1 MDELEASMAAASSTF
16 VPLSGLATHSKG
28 KVSDVTDFVSLVES
42 RKHWIQHVLRP
53 WCRFASVAELR
64 LAALNWGDLAGQIS
78 PDATLWPWAWERF
91 EGVIHTELG
100 FDESRQWN
108 VSLRNGSEISGYI
121 NGRLSRGEQIVLV
134 YRDGHSQ
141 ELTTTSP
148 ISLDEISSIRPLGPH
163 PRSE

>member
-16 VPLSGLATHSKG
+16 VPLSGLATHSKRE
-28 KVSDVTDFVSLVES
+28 VSDVTDFVSLVES

-78 PDATLWPWAWERF
+78 PEATLWPWAWERF

-108 VSLRNGSEISGYI
+108 VSLCNGSEVSGYI

-134 YRDGHSQ
+134 YRDCHSQ

-148 ISLDEISSIRPLGPH
+148 ISLDEISSIWPLGPH
-163 PRSE
+163 PRGE

>member
-16 VPLSGLATHSKG
+16 VPLSCLARHSKG
-28 KVSDVTDFVSLVES
+28 EVSDVTDFVSLVES
-42 RKHWIQHVLRP
+42 RKHWIQQVLRP
-53 WCRFASVAELR
+53 WCRSAPVTELR
-64 LAALNWGDLAGQIS
+64 LAALNWVDLAGQIS

-100 FDESRQWN
+100 FDESRQWK
-108 VSLRNGSEISGYI
+108 VSLRNGSEASGYI

-134 YRDGHSQ
+134 YRDSHSEQ
-141 ELTTTSP
+141 LTTTSP
-148 ISLDEISSIRPLGPH
+148 IGLDEISSIRSLEPN